1 MLSYA
6 IADRLAQAFDD
17 QPWHF
22 RASSPVFIDYV
33 RNSQG
38 TGGKASEGREKSS
51 LVEGL
56 LIGIIHDGSWR
67 NRDCTRSVHE

>member
-1 MLSYA
+1 MQLPIDLHKHST
-6 IADRLAQAFDD
+6 ISRGIFVLQAL
-17 QPWHF
+17 
-22 RASSPVFIDYV
+22 VFIDYV

-67 NRDCTRSVHE
+67 NRDRTRSVHE